1 MTVNEI
7 LDFAIKEEENAAN
20 FYKELAAKMKREWMK
35 QAFLDFAKEEMKHKA
50 ILLKIKKGETIK
62 TVPQKI
68 LDLKIVENLKRE
80 MVITDD
86 LDYREALLIAM
97 KAEKEAYLLYSL
109 LANQAEDEETKELLT
124 MLANEEAKHKLKFET
139 EYDDLVFQEN

>member
-1 MTVNEI
+1 MTVDEI

-20 FYKELAAKMKREWMK
+20 FYKELAEKMKREWIK

-50 ILLKIKKGETIK
+50 ILLKIKKDNTI
-62 TVPQKI
+62 TSVPQKV
-68 LDLKIVENLKRE
+68 LDLKIVENLKKE

-109 LANQAEDEETKELLT
+109 LAAQTNDQETKNLLT

>member
-20 FYKELAAKMKREWMK
+20 FYKELAEKMKREWMK

-50 ILLKIKKGETIK
+50 ILLKIKKGNTIK

-109 LANQAEDEETKELLT
+109 LANRAEDKETKELLT